1 MKHWVLLISIL
12 LYLHSCK
19 AQQNTMEEQEIII
32 PEVDNKFERFDIES
46 FKERK
51 RNNSTYEH
59 INDSIIIYTGANAGY
74 SIALYIA
81 SSYFGI
87 VKNYYK
93 DNGYIEIKGI
103 SFNNGS
109 EYGIWYKFD
118 EQGSLIEEN
127 DTDKGY
133 DFGWKEVI
141 LYCEAHKIPLTKGY
155 VTSGFQTTIY
165 KEENDQ
171 GTKIWVITYQIAGD
185 QLLELTLDGK
195 TGEELSRKELEFIN
209 P

>member
-1 MKHWVLLISIL
+1 MKRLILRLLGL
-12 LYLHSCK
+12 LLCLQSCK
-19 AQQNTMEEQEIII
+19 AQQKIMEDQEFII
-32 PEVDNKFERFDIES
+32 PEIDNKFEKFDIQIFDEKRIGKKRKYR
-46 FKERK
+46 KEK
-51 RNNSTYEH
+51 IVIEED
-59 INDSIIIYTGANAGY
+59 IQ
-74 SIALYIA
+74 
-81 SSYFGI
+81 SY
-87 VKNYYK
+87 
-93 DNGYIEIKGI
+93 GYIRRMYYDSSFFKYNKMFYKNSFIKQKGLL
-103 SFNNGS
+103 FNNGS
-109 EYGIWYKFD
+109 QYGIWYEFD
-118 EQGSLIEEN
+118 QEGSLIEEI

-141 LYCEAHKIPLTKGY
+141 LYCEAHKILLTKGY